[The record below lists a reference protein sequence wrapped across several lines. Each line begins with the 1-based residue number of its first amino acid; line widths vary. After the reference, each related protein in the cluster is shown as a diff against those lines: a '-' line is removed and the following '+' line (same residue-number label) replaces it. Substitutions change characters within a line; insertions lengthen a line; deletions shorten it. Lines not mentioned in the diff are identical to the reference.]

1 MFSMI
6 RQRFSV
12 AGLIA
17 TLALVF
23 ALGGGAWAAKKY
35 LITSTKQIK
44 PSVLK
49 ALKGKAG
56 PQGSQGPQGPAGPSG
71 KDGANGAAG
80 ATGPTG
86 PTGFS
91 GFVESLPS
99 GKSLTGVWGTSGGR
113 AEIGEELV
121 DDYSMVPISFAFPL
135 ASAPTVYYSLQAPP
149 LPLMVTPSGEV
160 LPIAGG
166 TEGFEDV
173 CPGTVAEPKATAGSL
188 CVYPAVEKNTQFNFT
203 DPEVAEGAKKF
214 GAILPFRIFGEKSY
228 AKGSWAVTAP

>member
-1 MFSMI
+1 MFSMM

-23 ALGGGAWAAKKY
+23 AISGGAWAANKY

-56 PQGSQGPQGPAGPSG
+56 PQGPQGPQGPPGPG
-71 KDGANGAAG
+71 GQNGANGAAG

-86 PTGFS
+86 ATGFS

-113 AEIGEELV
+113 AEISEEPV
-121 DDYSMVPISFAFPL
+121 DDYSMVPITFAFPL
-135 ASAPTVYYSLQAPP
+135 ASAPTIYYDMQTPP
-149 LPLMVTPSGEV
+149 LPVMVTPSGEV
-160 LPIAGG
+160 LPLPGG
-166 TEGFEDV
+166 TEAFEEE
-173 CPGTVAEPKATAGSL
+173 CPGTAAEPKATAGSL
-188 CVYPAVEKNTQFNFT
+188 CVYPVVEKEAQFNFT
-203 DPEVAEGAKKF
+203 DPEVAEGAEKF
-214 GAILPFRIFGEKSY
+214 GAVLPFRIFGEKSY
-228 AKGSWAVTAP
+228 AKGSWAVMAP